1 VVLIPLVLL
10 AGCSKIVPPQTPAP
24 PEISLI
30 GVGDILL
37 ARKLG
42 MAMEK
47 ANDFT
52 LPFQFLGEELRAAD
66 ITIGN
71 LEGPFCEKPPYT
83 QQGMIF
89 RVNPRGVE
97 GLLFAGFD
105 VVAVANNHF
114 ADGGDACLAFSL
126 SHLKQSGIASTGA
139 GLTYEH
145 AHTAAIIERKGVRIA
160 FLAYTYAAR
169 NDLPESKHTVIAGRD
184 PEQVRR
190 DVSAA
195 LQQADVV
202 IVNVHDGAEYTR
214 QIAAETV
221 AFARAAI
228 DAGAAVVLGH
238 HPHVPQR
245 VEWYNGGWIFYSLGN
260 FVFLQ
265 NTPPATR
272 HGLMARLTFSGARL
286 VRAEALPVVIESNS
300 APRRAGDEE
309 AANILREIHLSQ
321 PVIYPG
327 PLPRIDMQK

>member
-1 VVLIPLVLL
+1 
-10 AGCSKIVPPQTPAP
+10 
-24 PEISLI
+24 
-30 GVGDILL
+30 
-37 ARKLG
+37 
-42 MAMEK
+42 
-47 ANDFT
+47 
-52 LPFQFLGEELRAAD
+52 
-66 ITIGN
+66 
-71 LEGPFCEKPPYT
+71 
-83 QQGMIF
+83 MIF

-126 SHLKQSGIASTGA
+126 SHLKQSGIAATGA
-139 GLTYEH
+139 GLTYQQ
-145 AHTAAIIERKGVRIA
+145 AHTAAIIERKGVRFA

-169 NDLPESKHTVIAGRD
+169 NDSPESRHATIAGRD

-214 QIAAETV
+214 HVAAETAV
-221 AFARAAI
+221 FAHAAI

-245 VEWYNGGWIFYSLGN
+245 IEWYNGGWIFYSLGN

-272 HGLMARLTFSGARL
+272 HGLLARLTFSGARL
-286 VRAEALPVVIESNS
+286 ERADAIPVIIDSAS
-300 APRRAGDEE
+300 APRLAGDED
-309 AANILREIHLSQ
+309 AVNILREIHLSQ

-327 PLPRIDMQK
+327 PLPRFDRQK